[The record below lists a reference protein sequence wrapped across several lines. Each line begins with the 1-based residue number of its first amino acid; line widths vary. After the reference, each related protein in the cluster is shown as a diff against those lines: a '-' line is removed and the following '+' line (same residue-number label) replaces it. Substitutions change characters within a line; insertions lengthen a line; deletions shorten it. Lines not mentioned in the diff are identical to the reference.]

1 LAGITARLFSER
13 DASVLHS
20 VDVIR
25 VEHLKGVCIVK
36 FYHNTIAENDE
47 AHERKFSQTNQKAG
61 CNISMNQRAE
71 GQAVTLTGAEAVV
84 EMLKAH
90 GVEVLFGLCGD
101 TSLPFYDALAR
112 LPHGMRHVLTRDERS
127 AAYMADGYARVSGK
141 VGVCEGPS
149 GGGATYI
156 LPGLAEANESSVP
169 VLCINSDI
177 SVAARGR
184 YTLTELDQGAL
195 MRPVTKWNAVL
206 DRAQDIPRVFRAA
219 FNQMTTGRPGAAHIA
234 LPFDVQ
240 NGSVERADVWGDASL
255 GRYPA
260 RRVAPD
266 PYLVERAA
274 QLLGDAAQPV
284 FICGGGAVIA
294 GAEEELLKLAER
306 LSASVA
312 TTISGK
318 GSISEEHPL
327 SVGVVGSNGGTPETR
342 GIVDQADL
350 VVFIGCRAGSVTT
363 ERWRHPP
370 PGKVKVIHL
379 DVDPAVLGANYRVD
393 LPLLGDAKLALAGL
407 NETLATL
414 RRPLEATVVQEA
426 KEQKF
431 AGFNA
436 LAWSN
441 DKPIK
446 PERVVAEVAQAL
458 DPDAMVVADAGTPCP
473 YFSAYYQVRS
483 TGRRF
488 FSNRAHG
495 ALGYSMSAAIGAHFA
510 RPQVKCVSVMGDGSF
525 GFTCGELETAVR
537 HRLPITFIVISNS
550 TYGWIKAGQKSG
562 YGQRYFAVDFDPT
575 DHAAVAAAFGVK
587 GWRVTEPKDLAKV
600 LKEALAQVGPSL
612 VDIVC
617 QPLHE
622 AKAPVS
628 EWVA

>member
-1 LAGITARLFSER
+1 
-13 DASVLHS
+13 
-20 VDVIR
+20 
-25 VEHLKGVCIVK
+25 
-36 FYHNTIAENDE
+36 
-47 AHERKFSQTNQKAG
+47 
-61 CNISMNQRAE
+61 M
-71 GQAVTLTGAEAVV
+71 LTGAEATV

-90 GVEVLFGLCGD
+90 GVEILFGLCGD

-127 AAYMADGYARVSGK
+127 AAYMADGYARISGK

-177 SVAARGR
+177 SVASRGR
-184 YTLTELDQGAL
+184 YALTALDQGAL
-195 MRPVTKWNAVL
+195 MRPVTKWNTVL

-240 NGSVERADVWGDASL
+240 NGSVERADVWGDHSL
-255 GRYPA
+255 GWYPA
-260 RRVAPD
+260 QRVAPD
-266 PYLVERAA
+266 PYFVERAA
-274 QLLGDAAQPV
+274 QLLRDAASPC
-284 FICGGGAVIA
+284 FICGGGVVIA
-294 GAEEELLKLAER
+294 GAEEDLVKLAER
-306 LSASVA
+306 LSAPVA

-318 GSISEEHPL
+318 GSISELHPL
-327 SVGVVGSNGGTPETR
+327 AVGVVGSNGGTPETR
-342 GIVDQADL
+342 AIVDQADL
-350 VVFIGCRAGSVTT
+350 VVFVGCRAGSVTT
-363 ERWRHPP
+363 ERWRHPI
-370 PGKVKVIHL
+370 PGATKVIHV
-379 DVDPAVLGANYRVD
+379 DVDPGVLGANYPADVS
-393 LPLLGDAKLALAGL
+393 LLGDAKLALAAL
-407 NETLATL
+407 NEALSAV
-414 RRPLEATVVQEA
+414 RRPLDTSIIKKA
-426 KEQKF
+426 KEEKF
-431 AGFNA
+431 ARFQV
-436 LAWSN
+436 LAASD

-446 PERVVAEVAQAL
+446 PERVVAEVAQAT
-458 DPDAMVVADAGTPCP
+458 DRDTIVVADAGTPCP
-473 YFSAYYQVRS
+473 YFSAYYQVQG
-483 TGRRF
+483 TGRLF

-510 RPQVKCVSVMGDGSF
+510 RPQTKSVAVMGDGSF

-537 HRLPITFIVISNS
+537 YRLPITFIVISNG

-562 YGQRYFAVDFDPT
+562 YSERYFSVDFEST
-575 DHAAVAAAFGVK
+575 DHAAVASAFGVK
-587 GWRVTEPKDLAKV
+587 SWRVTEPKKLGRV
-600 LKEALAQVGPSL
+600 LKEALAHGGPSL